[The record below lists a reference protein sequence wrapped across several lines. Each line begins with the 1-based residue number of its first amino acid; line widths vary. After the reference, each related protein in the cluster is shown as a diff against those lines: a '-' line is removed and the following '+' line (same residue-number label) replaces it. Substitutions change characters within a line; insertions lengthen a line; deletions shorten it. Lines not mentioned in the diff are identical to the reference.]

1 MFRTRRF
8 IFRKTVAYTV
18 TVQCVYTVTVQCVY
32 TVTVRCVYTVTVQCV
47 YTVTVQWVTD
57 YTDACKTYHNCQY
70 NHLPEDEPSGSEHIE
85 VKKKK

>member
-32 TVTVRCVYTVTVQCV
+32 TVTV
-47 YTVTVQWVTD
+47 QWVTD
-57 YTDACKTYHNCQY
+57 YTDACKTYHNCKY

-85 VKKKK
+85 VKKKIKNKILI